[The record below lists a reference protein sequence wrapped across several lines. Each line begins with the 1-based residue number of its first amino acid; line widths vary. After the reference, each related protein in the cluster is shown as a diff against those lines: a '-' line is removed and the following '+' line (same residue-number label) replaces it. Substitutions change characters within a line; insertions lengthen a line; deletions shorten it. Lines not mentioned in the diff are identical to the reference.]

1 MKEKVYVSGPM
12 NFTRTA
18 LESLTK
24 PLAVLLLFLG
34 LLNSF
39 IGMMEN
45 DIVTILWGA
54 IGPLFSYILTT
65 LPEAQN
71 QKNYE
76 IKFNNENSLEDG
88 FTVYLKGRQV
98 TVSYIIDENGTF
110 EFTKPQAWN
119 CVSYSDGKPMG
130 KHKRRCVA
138 NYIERYFDEL
148 DQ

>member
-1 MKEKVYVSGPM
+1 MKVKVYVSGPM

-18 LESLTK
+18 PERLTK
-24 PLAVLLLFLG
+24 PLAVLLLLFG
-34 LLNSF
+34 LLKIF
-39 IGMMEN
+39 TGMMEN
-45 DIVTILWGA
+45 DIVSILMGVIA
-54 IGPLFSYILTT
+54 LLCSYINTT
-65 LPEAQN
+65 LPGAQN
-71 QKNYE
+71 PKNYE
-76 IKFNNENSLEDG
+76 IQFKNENSLEDG

-119 CVSYSDGKPMG
+119 CVSYSDGKSMG

>member
-18 LESLTK
+18 LENLTK

-34 LLNSF
+34 LLNIF

-54 IGPLFSYILTT
+54 IGPLFSYIFTT

-71 QKNYE
+71 Q
-76 IKFNNENSLEDG
+76 ILNSQNHRRGIVFL
-88 FTVYLKGRQV
+88 
-98 TVSYIIDENGTF
+98 I
-110 EFTKPQAWN
+110 
-119 CVSYSDGKPMG
+119 PMVNQWG
-130 KHKRRCVA
+130 STNVVV
-138 NYIERYFDEL
+138 
-148 DQ
+148 

>member
-12 NFTRTA
+12 NFTCTA
-18 LESLTK
+18 LEKLAK

-34 LLNSF
+34 LLHIF

-45 DIVTILWGA
+45 DIVNILEGV
-54 IGPLFSYILTT
+54 IGLLLSYVNTT
-65 LPEAQN
+65 LPGAQN

-76 IKFNNENSLEDG
+76 IQFKNENSLEDG

-110 EFTKPQAWN
+110 EFTKPHAWN